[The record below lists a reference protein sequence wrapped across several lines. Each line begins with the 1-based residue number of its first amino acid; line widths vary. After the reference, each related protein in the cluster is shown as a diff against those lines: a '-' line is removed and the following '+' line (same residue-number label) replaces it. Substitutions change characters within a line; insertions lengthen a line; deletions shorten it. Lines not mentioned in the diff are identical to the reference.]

1 MVCIG
6 EIPGH
11 FLAVDGAQEVRSD
24 PSIKTKWSCVTK
36 IAGHH
41 YVSCSASPQKK
52 LDKMYCE
59 HRAVKTSWLSTILDI
74 LMQIPFQKL

>member
-1 MVCIG
+1 MVRIE

-11 FLAVDGAQEVRSD
+11 FLPVDAAQEVLSD
-24 PSIKTKWSCVTK
+24 PSIKTKWSCVIK

-41 YVSCSASPQKK
+41 YVYCSASPQKK

-59 HRAVKTSWLSTILDI
+59 HGAVRTSWLITV
-74 LMQIPFQKL
+74 